1 MLERHLYTE
10 LNVSARSCRRYRAK
24 AQAGCVR
31 IWRAQIRLVKNIEE
45 VRLQPYRNPLLRLE
59 LLPQRNVPEL
69 KRRSLND
76 ANARIAP
83 QRCGSRGGHRGGEGA
98 LKPPVV
104 PLHVPPRGVGA

>member
-83 QRCGSRGGHRGGEGA
+83 QRCGSRGERSCVEVA
-98 LKPPVV
+98 LNRPVV
-104 PLHVPPRGVGA
+104 QLHVSAEVVG